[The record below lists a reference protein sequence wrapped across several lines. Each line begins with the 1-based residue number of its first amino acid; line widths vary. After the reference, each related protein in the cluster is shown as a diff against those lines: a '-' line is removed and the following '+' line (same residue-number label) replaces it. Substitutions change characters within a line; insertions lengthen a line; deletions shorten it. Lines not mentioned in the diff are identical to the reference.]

1 MKAERYRDYSIWG
14 HAIPE
19 GDAYLASG
27 TIVRDGKLVE
37 ASEVLG
43 NFKTEEEAT
52 SAGLVW
58 ARAWLDGHG

>member
-19 GDAYLASG
+19 GRAYLASS
-27 TIVRDGKLVE
+27 TILRDGKLVE

-43 NFKTEEEAT
+43 NFETEEEAT
-52 SAGLVW
+52 SVGLDW
-58 ARAWLDGHG
+58 ARAWVDGHG